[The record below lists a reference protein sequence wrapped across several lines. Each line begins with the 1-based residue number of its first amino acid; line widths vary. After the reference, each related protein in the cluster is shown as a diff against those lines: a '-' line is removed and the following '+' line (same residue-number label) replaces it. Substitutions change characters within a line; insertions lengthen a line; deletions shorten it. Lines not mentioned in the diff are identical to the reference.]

1 MNKTNLLL
9 LHLLVGLLL
18 VACRQE
24 DARIVR
30 LQAERQVI
38 EDSIGAGCY
47 TYAFRQTDRYMKEAS
62 DSNAYYLWLATRNK
76 VFFSKMMEDSMIVA
90 ERRIEGFLERHSAE
104 QYRALDMLRAEW
116 YLSKGASLTVFDGRP
131 DSALAYNKKA
141 VEVLRKYGDTG
152 RQLLTALTNTA
163 DSYRQLGKLDF
174 STDVYL
180 QALALADSMKADNK
194 ARIEVELGISTA
206 YSFMGDYDNGNRWW
220 EMLETKVDSM
230 SYDDKCIFYN
240 NRGND
245 LYFQSRYREAM
256 PYFVKAAELTKGHKN
271 KEWQYYTALY
281 NIGEIQV
288 CLGKGNEAR
297 DNLDVAD
304 TFFKKVGYDMGHFY
318 AVTSYIA
325 LALLDS
331 SPNEALRLME
341 NNPVPSHMIPIAIM
355 HRLQQ
360 EERVMTAVGNYR
372 RAYDIHKRLDNI
384 QDSIQ
389 TANMKM
395 RMNANLLRFKHDRQL
410 AEQRHVIDQQHII
423 NIMAWALC
431 IVALL
436 LVAILVAFIFLQR
449 KRNQLRTLSEQ
460 QKIIRLR
467 MENTRNRISP
477 HFIYNAL
484 NHELLAQ
491 LKGKKVDLYA
501 LTQLLRCGVT
511 QAGNLETTLK
521 EEMKF
526 VNYYVGI
533 EGQQMGD
540 DFQYDVTIEPALDI
554 EKVKL
559 PAMTVQIFAEN
570 AIKHGLR
577 AMTPREGKQ
586 RLLHVNI
593 GRCDGQYT
601 LVEVI
606 DNGLGLDNTY
616 SKGHTGLRIVRQTI
630 QILNDKN
637 KKHISFGIENS
648 SALEESHTGCRSW
661 IMIPDE
667 YDYTL

>member
-1 MNKTNLLL
+1 M
-9 LHLLVGLLL
+9 V
-18 VACRQE
+18 
-24 DARIVR
+24 
-30 LQAERQVI
+30 
-38 EDSIGAGCY
+38 EDSVGAGRD
-47 TYAFRQTDRYMKEAS
+47 AFALRQTGKYMRETN

-76 VFFSKMMEDSMIVA
+76 IFFSKMMEDSMIVA
-90 ERRIEGFLERHSAE
+90 ERRIEEYLKRHDKE
-104 QYRALDMLRAEW
+104 QGKAMDMLRAEW
-116 YLSKGASLTVFDGRP
+116 YLSKGAFLTVFDGRP
-131 DSALAYNKKA
+131 DSALSYNRKA
-141 VEVLRKYGDTG
+141 VAVLRKYSDTK

-163 DSYRQLGKLDF
+163 DSYRQMGKLDF

-180 QALALADSMKADNK
+180 QALALADSMQADHK

-220 EMLETKVDSM
+220 KMLETKVDSM
-230 SYDDKCIFYN
+230 AYDDRCIYYN

-245 LYFQSRYREAM
+245 LYFQCRYLEAL
-256 PYFVKAAELTKGHKN
+256 PYFEKAAEITKGRKN

-281 NIGEIQV
+281 NIGEIYV
-288 CLGKGNEAR
+288 CLGNAKKAKLF
-297 DNLDVAD
+297 LDTAD
-304 TFFKKVGYDMGHFY
+304 AFFQEVGYGIGHFY

-325 LALLDS
+325 LALLEHSTDEAIKLVES
-331 SPNEALRLME
+331 SPIPE
-341 NNPVPSHMIPIAIM
+341 HMIPIAVM

-360 EERVMTAVGNYR
+360 EERVMKAAGNYR
-372 RAYDIHKRLDNI
+372 CAYDIHKRMDNI

-410 AEQRHVIDQQHII
+410 AEQRHVIDQQRMV
-423 NIMAWALC
+423 NIMAWGLC

-449 KRNQLRTLSEQ
+449 KRNQLRAMAEQ

-540 DFQYDVTIEPALDI
+540 DFQYDVAIEPTLDI

-559 PAMTVQIFAEN
+559 PAMTVQIFVEN

-577 AMTPREGKQ
+577 AMSPRTGKQ

-593 GRCDGQYT
+593 SRSDGQYT

-606 DNGLGLDNTY
+606 DNGLGLDATAGN
-616 SKGHTGLRIVRQTI
+616 GHTGMRIISQTI
-630 QILNDKN
+630 QILNDRN
-637 KKHISFGIENS
+637 KKHISFGVENS
-648 SALEESHTGCRSW
+648 SMLEENHTGCRSW
-661 IMIPDE
+661 MMIPDE
-667 YDYTL
+667 YDYTI